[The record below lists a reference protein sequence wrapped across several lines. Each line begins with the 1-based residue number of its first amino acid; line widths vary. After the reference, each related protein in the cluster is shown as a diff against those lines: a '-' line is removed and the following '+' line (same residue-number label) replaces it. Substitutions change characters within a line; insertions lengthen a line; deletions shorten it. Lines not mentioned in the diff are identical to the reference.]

1 MFADIKTVFESRK
14 NCSSVHLTLLV
25 MRKVTVKTSNA
36 STLFAVPHNRF
47 LSRTKDSVSLGY
59 LYFDTKILE
68 LLIYF

>member
-14 NCSSVHLTLLV
+14 NCSSVHLALLV

-36 STLFAVPHNRF
+36 STLFAVPYNRF
-47 LSRTKDSVSLGY
+47 LSKTKDSVSLGY
-59 LYFDTKILE
+59 LYFDAKILE